1 MVILKVHALLED
13 IEDEA
18 IRALNDICDTY
29 QYLKEC
35 ETTGIVLDN
44 PEYVY
49 YMPGSGGEMA

>member
-35 ETTGIVLDN
+35 EVTGVGKQN
-44 PEYVY
+44 PSYVY
-49 YMPGSGGEMA
+49 YMPD